1 MQYAHY
7 SIYKLHVLTLVLT
20 LTYYTE
26 LLPTYVHTYIQGA
39 PPLQTSLKLKTKHQN
54 KKFIDHIEI
63 FNYGMEIDCWEM
75 KKNTVKSDFK
85 KK

>member
-1 MQYAHY
+1 MDDVM
-7 SIYKLHVLTLVLT
+7 IYI
-20 LTYYTE
+20 
-26 LLPTYVHTYIQGA
+26 HTYIYGESLYIYIYIYIYICLYIHGA
-39 PPLQTSLKLKTKHQN
+39 TLLQTSLKLKTKHQN